1 MNHAKTP
8 DYLRAIKA
16 ALKEIED
23 GHALSYCTGRSYEAG
38 RYVELLTDQGWNPE
52 PFWSEYRDEPYTGAN
67 DTTPD

>member
-1 MNHAKTP
+1 MDHSKTP

-16 ALKEIED
+16 AQKEIED
-23 GHALSYCTGRSYEAG
+23 GHALSYLTAYHRETGRYI
-38 RYVELLTDQGWNPE
+38 ELLTDQGWNPE